1 MVRVLRSFV
10 RPLRR
15 VAPVEPAGT
24 RPKGSGPTVHAA
36 PIQTD
41 RSAACLPA
49 GPSSF
54 KRAGKS
60 DVQCVCNNTENVAK
74 SCNYAGHETRV
85 NNGMFY
91 KVFTCG
97 LDVITRN
104 FMASKGFLHACFCMG
119 GGCIGPDRYAVCIP
133 PFPGQFINQSIN
145 GHFSGVVSIRSVVS
159 FLSLVRDATTTRCSL
174 LVRWK
179 DCHTAH
185 AHACCVIH
193 SLVPIN
199 GHVCMLY
206 VCMYE
211 CLTQSIA

>member
-119 GGCIGPDRYAVCIP
+119 GGCIDWTGPDQLVSWYKHPAYR
-133 PFPGQFINQSIN
+133 PFPGQFIHRSSINQSMVI
-145 GHFSGVVSIRSVVS
+145 SVV
-159 FLSLVRDATTTRCSL
+159 
-174 LVRWK
+174 W
-179 DCHTAH
+179 
-185 AHACCVIH
+185 
-193 SLVPIN
+193 
-199 GHVCMLY
+199 Y
-206 VCMYE
+206 
-211 CLTQSIA
+211 Q

>member
-1 MVRVLRSFV
+1 MRFCAFALLRFCAFAVTQKYPTVSGRPGEPLQLNLFHNCMVLEYKYGMELRSFV

-24 RPKGSGPTVHAA
+24 RPKGSVPTVHAA

-54 KRAGKS
+54 KRAGKSVKPQTS

-91 KVFTCG
+91 KV
-97 LDVITRN
+97 
-104 FMASKGFLHACFCMG
+104 LHA
-119 GGCIGPDRYAVCIP
+119 D
-133 PFPGQFINQSIN
+133 S
-145 GHFSGVVSIRSVVS
+145 
-159 FLSLVRDATTTRCSL
+159 T
-174 LVRWK
+174 
-179 DCHTAH
+179 
-185 AHACCVIH
+185 
-193 SLVPIN
+193 
-199 GHVCMLY
+199 
-206 VCMYE
+206 
-211 CLTQSIA
+211 